1 MVDQFCA
8 NTWNGINRNLASTFK
23 LEAWGGRKHCF
34 NAVQQSK
41 EKATDD
47 HELNYECKRIKLK

>member
-23 LEAWGGRKHCF
+23 WEAWGK
-34 NAVQQSK
+34 
-41 EKATDD
+41 KA
-47 HELNYECKRIKLK
+47 LL